1 MDAVNFFLNSSCL
14 NLLRY
19 GICYLSETL
28 LFVHLVAFQTDTVLF
43 CGLICR
49 VEDMNSKFQVVWNR
63 ILSFSECMVLKLD
76 IHLASLDFKINI
88 FLLLKVSFTGIELW
102 NFGTITLH
110 VDMGFLIWCQILHAS
125 CYGEI
130 LHTLNKTFYF
140 TGTEI
145 FFLWKF
151 LLMGMFC
158 CDLLAEER
166 LMKELEAAREAR
178 RAVEKQREELVKKA
192 KLMQTKTQNRR
203 NHGKF
208 DRSHFWLELFL
219 WVLLLCNPCVNLP
232 KSWFKRGSWE
242 TLNPKV
248 CIEVFDFF
256 PPHILWMSAL
266 SSIKWYFDP
275 VSCNMSGISD
285 TFQLLH
291 FQLMF

>member
-49 VEDMNSKFQVVWNR
+49 VEDKNSKFQVVSNR

-145 FFLWKF
+145 FFSLKISFDQYVLLWST
-151 LLMGMFC
+151 C
-158 CDLLAEER
+158 RRAANER
-166 LMKELEAAREAR
+166 IRSSSGSQEGCRKTKRRAREKGQVDANKNT
-178 RAVEKQREELVKKA
+178 EQKEP
-192 KLMQTKTQNRR
+192 
-203 NHGKF
+203 
-208 DRSHFWLELFL
+208 W
-219 WVLLLCNPCVNLP
+219 
-232 KSWFKRGSWE
+232 
-242 TLNPKV
+242 
-248 CIEVFDFF
+248 
-256 PPHILWMSAL
+256 
-266 SSIKWYFDP
+266 
-275 VSCNMSGISD
+275 
-285 TFQLLH
+285 
-291 FQLMF
+291 

>member
-49 VEDMNSKFQVVWNR
+49 VEDMNSKFQVVSNR

-88 FLLLKVSFTGIELW
+88 FLLLKVSFTGIELG

-145 FFLWKF
+145 FFL
-151 LLMGMFC
+151 
-158 CDLLAEER
+158 
-166 LMKELEAAREAR
+166 
-178 RAVEKQREELVKKA
+178 
-192 KLMQTKTQNRR
+192 
-203 NHGKF
+203 
-208 DRSHFWLELFL
+208 
-219 WVLLLCNPCVNLP
+219 
-232 KSWFKRGSWE
+232 
-242 TLNPKV
+242 
-248 CIEVFDFF
+248 
-256 PPHILWMSAL
+256 
-266 SSIKWYFDP
+266 
-275 VSCNMSGISD
+275 
-285 TFQLLH
+285 
-291 FQLMF
+291 